1 MRRTT
6 AATHQTLGLPRGWI
20 ITGAALA
27 SWMVVAVV
35 WTGLNQLF
43 TFVSAAI

>member
-1 MRRTT
+1 MRTT
-6 AATHQTLGLPRGWI
+6 AATHQTSGLPRGWI

-27 SWMVVAVV
+27 SWMVVAAA
-35 WTGLNQLF
+35 WAGMSQLF